1 MSAYSVQFLY
11 AVCKFTVCHSACVQS
26 ALLLADGVYVMLR
39 KEGVR
44 AALFA
49 DNVHSRLL
57 QGSQQ
62 RIVGKRHGHFW
73 TVEYVKKRSAV
84 LLYLYD

>member
-1 MSAYSVQFLY
+1 MYLFYV
-11 AVCKFTVCHSACVQS
+11 VCKFTVCRSACALS

-57 QGSQQ
+57 PAQGSQQ
-62 RIVGKRHGHFW
+62 RIVGKRHGHFL
-73 TVEYVKKRSAV
+73 TVEYVKERSVV